1 MALNPLLLNP
11 KDPTKKLSE
20 ADKTD
25 PFSGEADLKSIDPSQ
40 ILLGM
45 EYARARTDAEK
56 AYETSFPK
64 YEKRLKPFA
73 YHAPKRD
80 IFDLASDL
88 GAGILASQQQGG
100 TNPYVGIGVG
110 FNAFSQRLKK
120 EQADNLK
127 SAQQMGMQAASLA
140 LQSEQQAKDYLNQM
154 GIKLIDM
161 ANKKTDFIRIEYDEV
176 DPETGEIEV
185 KSDTFPN
192 TPAYKA
198 QIMDLMENKNG
209 REMKLADNQI
219 NIEGPNRGKKDLI
232 AYESVDAAG
241 KEYATKA
248 KAAGAVIDQVNEAFI
263 LAERVKL
270 AGGEFGPFS
279 DMTLSAR
286 ELVDSLGFGDL
297 LSAPGA
303 IAPQKALRQL
313 SMGFVLSIISQTK
326 GAISEKEMDLFIN
339 ASPTL
344 GSTEKG
350 YMMQLRLLE
359 RLARRDKDFYNDYL
373 DKKSQLIEQEVS
385 GQKMEVELE
394 KFANGWRDN
403 NPLLTRED
411 EAVLRKAADQAAQ
424 EAKGEGAFV
433 PSAFQKLFDDRKRE
447 LTGYKVVTSQAEYDS
462 LEDGEKYIEDGLVFT
477 KK

>member
-1 MALNPLLLNP
+1 
-11 KDPTKKLSE
+11 
-20 ADKTD
+20 
-25 PFSGEADLKSIDPSQ
+25 
-40 ILLGM
+40 
-45 EYARARTDAEK
+45 
-56 AYETSFPK
+56 
-64 YEKRLKPFA
+64 
-73 YHAPKRD
+73 
-80 IFDLASDL
+80 
-88 GAGILASQQQGG
+88 
-100 TNPYVGIGVG
+100 
-110 FNAFSQRLKK
+110 
-120 EQADNLK
+120 
-127 SAQQMGMQAASLA
+127 
-140 LQSEQQAKDYLNQM
+140 
-154 GIKLIDM
+154 
-161 ANKKTDFIRIEYDEV
+161 
-176 DPETGEIEV
+176 
-185 KSDTFPN
+185 
-192 TPAYKA
+192 
-198 QIMDLMENKNG
+198 
-209 REMKLADNQI
+209 
-219 NIEGPNRGKKDLI
+219 
-232 AYESVDAAG
+232 
-241 KEYATKA
+241 
-248 KAAGAVIDQVNEAFI
+248 
-263 LAERVKL
+263 
-270 AGGEFGPFS
+270 
-279 DMTLSAR
+279 MTLSAR

-359 RLARRDKDFYNDYL
+359 RIARRDKDFYNDYL

-433 PSAFQKLFDDRKRE
+433 PSAFRKLFDDRKRE

>member
-11 KDPTKKLSE
+11 QDPTKELSE

-25 PFSGEADLKSIDPSQ
+25 PFSGGTNLASLDPSQ
-40 ILLGM
+40 LLLGM
-45 EYARARTDAEK
+45 EYARARGDAST
-56 AYETSFPK
+56 AYETNFPK
-64 YEKRLKPFA
+64 YEERLKPFA

-110 FNAFSQRLKK
+110 FNTFSQRLKK

-241 KEYATKA
+241 KEFATKA

-263 LAERVKL
+263 LAERVKQ

-279 DMTLSAR
+279 DATLYAR
-286 ELVDSLGFGDL
+286 ELIDSLGFGDL
-297 LSAPGA
+297 LDAPGA

-359 RLARRDKDFYNDYL
+359 RIARRDKDFYNDYL